1 MRSVGCR
8 GNLMAD
14 HVAEAAGLDPPA
26 ARALPRRHVV
36 AVALGNALEFY
47 DFITYA
53 FFAAQI
59 GRTFFPSDRPGVSL
73 LASLATF
80 GAGFL
85 TRPLGAWVI
94 GRMGDRRGRKP
105 AMLLSFGLIGIA
117 VIGLPLTPSYE
128 AIGLS
133 APVLVVGFRLLQ
145 GFALGG
151 EVGPSTAFLMEA
163 APLMRRGFYI
173 SMQAMSADA
182 AVLVAGL
189 VGVLLAHWLSPAALD
204 AWGWR
209 VALGLG
215 AVIVPFGWFMRR
227 SLVETL
233 DVAATRAATA
243 APSGPRMSGYR
254 RVALLGLAMLAA
266 ATTTNYVLDYM
277 TTYANATLGMPERL
291 ALGATAMVGLCGLV
305 CDPLSGWLSDRIGR
319 KPVMAVPWVVLLL
332 AIFPAFWLLG
342 RERSGIAL
350 FGITAVL
357 TIASTLS
364 TGTVLVAVTESLPAH
379 VRSGGLG
386 MIYAVAISVFGGSTQ
401 FVVAWLT
408 QLTGSPLAPAWY
420 MIGAV
425 AVGLVAITQVP
436 ETAPVKLVRITSSV
450 EVAAA
455 RAA

>member
-1 MRSVGCR
+1 MT
-8 GNLMAD
+8 D
-14 HVAEAAGLDPPA
+14 HGAEAAGLDPPA
-26 ARALPRRHVV
+26 ARVLPRRHVV

-59 GRTFFPSDRPGVSL
+59 GCTFFPSDRPGISL

-117 VIGLPLTPSYE
+117 VIGLPLTPSYA
-128 AIGLS
+128 AIGLW
-133 APVLVVGFRLLQ
+133 APALVVGFRLLQ

-163 APLMRRGFYI
+163 APPMRRGLYI

-182 AVLVAGL
+182 AVLMAGL

-209 VALGLG
+209 LALGLG

-227 SLVETL
+227 NLVETL
-233 DVAATRAATA
+233 DAATA
-243 APSGPRMSGYR
+243 TRPAAPPSEPWMPSYR

-291 ALGATAMVGLCGLV
+291 ALGATVMVGLCGLV

-319 KPVMAVPWVVLLL
+319 KPVMVVPWVVLLL
-332 AIFPAFWLLG
+332 VIFPAFWLLG
-342 RERSGIAL
+342 RERSGVAL

-357 TIASTLS
+357 AIASTLS

-408 QLTGSPLAPAWY
+408 QLTGNPLAPAWY

-425 AVGLVAITQVP
+425 VVGLVAITQVP
-436 ETAPVKLVRITSSV
+436 ETAPVKRARLAPMAEAGTSSGPITLSTPS
-450 EVAAA
+450 
-455 RAA
+455 

>member
-1 MRSVGCR
+1 MT
-8 GNLMAD
+8 D
-14 HVAEAAGLDPPA
+14 QVAEAAFADSPA
-26 ARALPRRHVV
+26 AHALPRRHVV

-59 GRTFFPSDRPGVSL
+59 GRTFFPSDRPGISL

-105 AMLLSFGLIGIA
+105 AMLLSFALIGIA

-128 AIGLS
+128 AIGLW
-133 APVLVVGFRLLQ
+133 APALVVGFRLLQ

-163 APLMRRGFYI
+163 APPMRRGLYI

-227 SLVETL
+227 NLVETL
-233 DVAATRAATA
+233 DAAAARPAA
-243 APSGPRMSGYR
+243 APSEPWMPGYR

-408 QLTGSPLAPAWY
+408 QLTGSALAPAWY

-425 AVGLVAITQVP
+425 MVGVMAFTRMP
-436 ETAPVKLVRITSSV
+436 ETAPVKLARSTPLV
-450 EVAAA
+450 EIQNNEGKVAST
-455 RAA
+455 